1 MKKVFIVHRWSGN
14 PESDWYQS
22 VKNELENKGFEAIVP
37 EIPNTHN
44 PIIEERVNYLAGIV
58 GIPDENTY
66 FIGHSIGAQTIMRF
80 LETLPETVKI
90 GGAVF
95 VAGWFN
101 LSDAL
106 LTESQE
112 IQDTAKPWIE
122 TPIDFAKVANICP
135 KVKVFLSN
143 NEPFGCVE
151 ENKKIFEEKLGAE
164 VTVLENKGHF
174 TEDDGITE
182 LPEVSDAI
190 LSLITIT

>member
-37 EIPNTHN
+37 EMPNTHN
-44 PIIEERVNYLAGIV
+44 PIIEERVNYLASLV

-122 TPIDFAKVANICP
+122 TPIDFAKVENICP
-135 KVKVFLSN
+135 KVKVFLSS